1 MKKYFI
7 ITLIIFQWN
16 IVFSQDS
23 KEFDFSLFRQND
35 HIEIKEVNTIYKKI
49 KKLRLSKNSI
59 LSFGGSSRFQTEA
72 FVNEQF
78 DKNQDQTDYWLLN
91 RLMLHGHLKLGGYF
105 ELFSEVN
112 SSLIR
117 SKDDLST
124 VDKDQLNINQLFAK
138 YIFNKNWNALIGR
151 QNLRLG
157 SGRLVDLREGPN
169 VRLSFDMLQLQYQN
183 KKTKIIS
190 FYGQPVKQQQGFFDN
205 DMLTGSES
213 LTALYW
219 TQSWSKKTNTDIYL
233 LYKEEK
239 NKIWNAGIANDD
251 RLSIGLRHFGI
262 WKGFNYN
269 NEFVYQLGN
278 FGNHTINAWT
288 VSFSIEKKFHP
299 KHPFSIGIKTE
310 AISGDSDGNDN
321 NTFDALYPRGA
332 YFGRVARFGP
342 SNLIDVHPYF
352 KTKWKNLIV
361 ELDYVS
367 FWRYSTTDG
376 IYNPALILE
385 YPSINKERFI
395 GNQIGVVLGYE
406 VNNFINLELESNIIL
421 PGTFLQESG
430 LRDNLYHFVFTTEIK
445 F

>member
-1 MKKYFI
+1 VKKYFI
-7 ITLIIFQWN
+7 ITVIIFKWN

-23 KEFDFSLFRQND
+23 KELDFSLFRQND
-35 HIEIKEVNTIYKKI
+35 HIEIKEVNTIYKKF
-49 KKLRLSKNSI
+49 KKLRLSENST

-72 FVNEQF
+72 FINEQF

-91 RLMLHGHLKLGGYF
+91 RLMLHSHLKLGGHF
-105 ELFSEVN
+105 ELFLEVN

-117 SKDDLST
+117 SKDDLSP

-138 YIFNKNWNALIGR
+138 YSFNKNWNALIGR

-169 VRLSFDMLQLQYQN
+169 VRLSFDMVQLQYQN
-183 KKTKIIS
+183 KKTKITS

-205 DMLTGSES
+205 DMLTGCES
-213 LTALYW
+213 LTGLYW
-219 TQSWSKKTNTDIYL
+219 TQNWSKKTNTDIYL

-239 NKIWNAGIANDD
+239 NKIWNADIANDD

-262 WKGFNYN
+262 WKRFKYN
-269 NEFVYQLGN
+269 NEFVYQFGE
-278 FGNHTINAWT
+278 FGNQNISAWT
-288 VSFSIEKKFHP
+288 VSFNIEKN
-299 KHPFSIGIKTE
+299 FSFGALGLKTE
-310 AISGDSDGNDN
+310 AISGNDDSNGTL

-352 KTKWKNLIV
+352 KTKWENLII
-361 ELDYVS
+361 ELDYVA

-385 YPSINKERFI
+385 YPSINKECFI
-395 GNQIGVVLGYE
+395 GQQIGIVLGYK
-406 VNNFINLELESNIIL
+406 VNTFINLELESNIIF

-430 LRDNLYHFVFTTEIK
+430 FRDNLYHFVFTTEIK